1 MYKIVYYLIPFFTIV
16 QHNIIMYIMKEK
28 EFQKIILEDKRLKD
42 LHALKKE
49 IYSMI
54 KPTVIKKDK
63 FELQQINQEHPDLK
77 KINELITQRIN
88 DLKKIYF
95 P

>member
-1 MYKIVYYLIPFFTIV
+1 MYKIVYYLVPLFTIV

-42 LHALKKE
+42 LHALKKD

-54 KPTVIKKDK
+54 KPTVIKKDE
-63 FELQQINQEHPDLK
+63 FELQQIDQEHPDLK

-88 DLKKIYF
+88 DLKKIYL

>member
-1 MYKIVYYLIPFFTIV
+1 
-16 QHNIIMYIMKEK
+16 MYIMKEK
-28 EFQKIILEDKRLKD
+28 EFQKIILGDKRLKD

-63 FELQQINQEHPDLK
+63 FELQQIDQEHPDLK
-77 KINELITQRIN
+77 K
-88 DLKKIYF
+88 K
-95 P
+95 